1 MKTILL
7 TTAALVALAL
17 PAHAGFEGSFGRDH
31 FPACVHV
38 IGNWVDAYDSC
49 PMLGNGPG
57 PRSES
62 GDHTGEKAPEP
73 PEPPKC
79 EPKGYESK
87 KV

>member
-17 PAHAGFEGSFGRDH
+17 PAHASFEGSFGRDR

-38 IGNWVDAYDSC
+38 IGNWIDAYDTC
-49 PMLGNGPG
+49 PMLGNGAG
-57 PRSES
+57 PRSAS
-62 GDHTGEKAPEP
+62 GDHVGEPPA

-79 EPKGYESK
+79 EPKEPK
-87 KV
+87 EVKAI